1 LVRVNLKTKLNL
13 KGGQTDDNSQYNGK
27 SRKGKR
33 KNRCKVL
40 TSEVNPNPEK
50 LSSTVLEKDFW
61 LSDEH
66 IDHAQWL
73 LQQHF
78 AGCNGL
84 HSVLAFEGKPPKFRE
99 DKRSLFKSLMLEE
112 NIG

>member
-1 LVRVNLKTKLNL
+1 VKLTLILKSYHL
-13 KGGQTDDNSQYNGK
+13 QYSK
-27 SRKGKR
+27 
-33 KNRCKVL
+33 
-40 TSEVNPNPEK
+40 
-50 LSSTVLEKDFW
+50 KDFW

-84 HSVLAFEGKPPKFRE
+84 HSVLAFEGKTPKFRE